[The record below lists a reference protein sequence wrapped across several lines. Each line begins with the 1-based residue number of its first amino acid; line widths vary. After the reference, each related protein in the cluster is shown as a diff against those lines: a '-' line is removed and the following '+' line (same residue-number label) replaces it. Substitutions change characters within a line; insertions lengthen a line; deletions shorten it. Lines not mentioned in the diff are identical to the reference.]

1 MRKNLTPISTPD
13 FNSVYESMG
22 EVLRSVPAQQRQ
34 KYVDAYLLTG
44 DGAQKLV
51 AAMYKDNPALM
62 NPQPQMQA
70 PQGTVIGNMAQQVA
84 AAPEDMGIA
93 QLPVENIGEEAFAT
107 GGIVAFDEG
116 GEVPGFAGPDGS
128 LVYSGNSITDPN
140 FSNIIKGYQAALPGI
155 IAKYKRGVPLS
166 DTEKNAV
173 MFLQQ
178 QGEVPASLGSFFTAE
193 PVIPSGL
200 EYKAPTS
207 VKPAKSTITGKLSQE
222 DIGAAGKDAAAEYK
236 AEQGLG
242 SLKDKP
248 TTSQE
253 SAKDKGIGGIPAVPD
268 LFKSFKGLQV
278 TDVKPLTESDLGIG
292 EKPSMQG
299 VASLRKDAYKEA
311 GIDESVYKD
320 RLDDVKR
327 RLTGI
332 EGDRKDAVANALVMA
347 GLGIA
352 GGKSQFALTNV
363 AEGALPAFKE
373 YRADLRDLR
382 DREDKV
388 KESEFATKDAQM
400 KFRQTGTDT
409 DLKNYLDLDKEYRQ
423 DKKSLATANKT
434 IEMENAKRKDE
445 MNKLG
450 LDVAFKQAGLN
461 LQRFTAETQ
470 RMVANRPDLVTAAL
484 GMLNGSEKFK
494 SATGDEKLAMFT
506 DTLFNL
512 KGRTTGEGSKGY
524 TYRGK
529 LQEHFLPTGTQY
541 TKYNA
546 IKKGKQKYK
555 GLSGDDAAEAFRRD
569 WIAQEMGK
577 DPDASA
583 NVIDFGSLPD

>member
-93 QLPVENIGEEAFAT
+93 QIPVENIDEEAFAT

-116 GEVPGFAGPDGS
+116 GEVPRFGGKEES
-128 LVYSGNSITDPN
+128 LVQVPIGGTGIAPLNSITDTTGVA
-140 FSNIIKGYQAALPGI
+140 SQIKAALEDAKRQIVAKQRKGLLLTKEESDFLTSQGFVDSAVNRKYADKPQFLPG
-155 IAKYKRGVPLS
+155 
-166 DTEKNAV
+166 TEP
-173 MFLQQ
+173 Q
-178 QGEVPASLGSFFTAE
+178 
-193 PVIPSGL
+193 
-200 EYKAPTS
+200 
-207 VKPAKSTITGKLSQE
+207 VKPAESTITGKLDKD
-222 DIGAAGKDAAAEYK
+222 DISNVGKDFASSYNTKSTTPE
-236 AEQGLG
+236 
-242 SLKDKP
+242 KDKN
-248 TTSQE
+248 
-253 SAKDKGIGGIPAVPD
+253 IGSVPAVPD
-268 LFKSFKGLQV
+268 LMSSFKGLQV
-278 TDVKPLTESDLGIG
+278 TDVKPITKEDFGIG
-292 EKPSMQG
+292 ERPTMQG
-299 VASLRKDAYKEA
+299 IASLRKDAYKEA
-311 GIDESVYKD
+311 GIDESVYKE

-352 GGKSQFALTNV
+352 GGKSQFALTNI

-388 KESEFATKDAQM
+388 RESEFAVKDAQM
-400 KFRQTGTDT
+400 KFRQTGTDK
-409 DLKNYLDLDKEYRQ
+409 DLELLESRDKEYRN
-423 DKKSLATANKT
+423 ATRDLVSANKNL
-434 IEMENAKRKDE
+434 ELDKAKRTDE

-506 DTLFNL
+506 DTLFSL
-512 KGRTTGEGSKGY
+512 QGRSTGAGAKGF
-524 TYRGK
+524 TYKGK
-529 LQEHFLPTGTQY
+529 LQEEFRPNGTQY
-541 TKYNA
+541 IKYNA

-555 GLSGDDAAEAFRRD
+555 GLTGEDAAEAFRRD
-569 WIAQEMGK
+569 WIAQEMGN
-577 DPDASA
+577 DSNAGA
-583 NVIDFGSLPD
+583 NVRDFDSLPD

>member
-116 GEVPGFAGPDGS
+116 GEVPGFAGPQGS
-128 LVYSGNSITDPN
+128 LVQVPIGGTGIAPLNSITDTTGVA
-140 FSNIIKGYQAALPGI
+140 SQIKAALEDAKRQIVAKQRKGLLLTKEESDFLTSQGFVDSAVNRKYADKPQFLPG
-155 IAKYKRGVPLS
+155 
-166 DTEKNAV
+166 TEP
-173 MFLQQ
+173 Q
-178 QGEVPASLGSFFTAE
+178 
-193 PVIPSGL
+193 
-200 EYKAPTS
+200 
-207 VKPAKSTITGKLSQE
+207 VKPAESTITGKLDKD
-222 DIGAAGKDAAAEYK
+222 DISNVGKDFASSYNT
-236 AEQGLG
+236 
-242 SLKDKP
+242 KP
-248 TTSQE
+248 TTPE
-253 SAKDKGIGGIPAVPD
+253 KDKGIGGIPAVPD
-268 LFKSFKGLQV
+268 LMSSFKGLQV

-292 EKPSMQG
+292 EKPTMKG

-311 GIDESVYKD
+311 GIDESVYKE

-352 GGKSQFALTNV
+352 GGKSQFALTNI

-388 KESEFATKDAQM
+388 RESEFAVRDAQM
-400 KFRQTGTDT
+400 KFRQTGTDK
-409 DLKNYLDLDKEYRQ
+409 DLETLEARDKEYRK
-423 DKKSLATANKT
+423 DKKDLATTNKN
-434 IEMENAKRKDE
+434 IEVENVKRRDE

-450 LDVAFKQAGLN
+450 LDVAFKQANLN
-461 LQRFTAETQ
+461 LQRYSAETQ
-470 RMVANRPDLVTAAL
+470 RMIASRPDLTTAAL
-484 GMLNGSEKFK
+484 NMLNTSEKFK
-494 SATGDEKLAMFT
+494 GASGDEKLQMFQ
-506 DTLFNL
+506 DLFFSL
-512 KGRTTGEGSKGY
+512 KGRTTGAGSKGY
-524 TYRGK
+524 TLLAQLEAPFGNPADPRGR
-529 LQEHFLPTGTQY
+529 QY
-541 TKYNA
+541 AKIA
-546 IKKGKQKYK
+546 KEKGI
-555 GLSGDDAAEAFRRD
+555 DAAEQFKAGI
-569 WIAQEMGK
+569 IAKEAKRYGIPVE
-577 DPDASA
+577 DLNAGAGAGA